1 MNNIEPTSKKAS
13 TSPWQWV
20 QGILSSIRAQCPA
33 GGRIVFVS
41 GNFNIIHPGHMR
53 LLNFA
58 AGCGDYLVV
67 GVNPDSASETLLPQ
81 ELRLE
86 SLRAIGVVNEAA
98 ILPVAPE
105 DFIRLLKPAIVV
117 KGKEHESQYNSELE
131 AVNEYGG
138 KLLFSSGEVQF
149 SSRELLQ
156 RELREANFSTI
167 VKPADFLERH
177 NFAISDLIPIV
188 QKFSDL
194 RVLVVGDLI
203 IDEYINCEP
212 LGMSQEDPTL
222 VVTPL
227 ATDRFIGGAAIVAA
241 HARGLGAQVKY
252 YSVAGTDPVASLATE
267 LLKKYKVNGT
277 LLADESRPT
286 TVKQKYRA
294 GYKTLLRVSHLR
306 QHDISAALALELFEK
321 IAPAIRDADLMIFSD
336 FNYGCLPQSLV
347 DDVIACCR
355 QFGVMMAAD
364 SQASSQLCDLSRFKG
379 MRLLTPTE
387 HEARV
392 SVRDTRSGLVVLA
405 ETLRQNANAV
415 DVLITLGAEGLLIH
429 SPVGETGNFMTDQL
443 PAFNHSPKDVSGAG
457 DSLLCCASMA
467 LAAGANIWQAAYLGS
482 LSAGCQ
488 VGRIGNL
495 PLRVEELLAQL

>member
-1 MNNIEPTSKKAS
+1 MNDIRTPGKEGFA
-13 TSPWQWV
+13 SPWQWV
-20 QGILSSIRAQCPA
+20 QAILSNIHAQCPA

-67 GVNPDSASETLLPQ
+67 GVNSDDASEPLLPQ

-86 SLRAIGVVNEAA
+86 SVRAIGVVKQAA

-117 KGKEHESQYNSELE
+117 KGKEHESQYNPELE
-131 AVNEYGG
+131 VVNEYGG

-156 RELREANFSTI
+156 RELYETNFSTI
-167 VKPADFLERH
+167 VKPLDFLKRH

-188 QKFSDL
+188 QKFSEL

-227 ATDRFIGGAAIVAA
+227 ATERFIGGGAIVAA

-252 YSVAGTDPVASLATE
+252 YSVAGADPVASLATE
-267 LLKKYKVNGT
+267 LLKKYEVDGT
-277 LLADESRPT
+277 LLVDESRPT

-294 GYKTLLRVSHLR
+294 GHKTLLRVSHLR
-306 QHDISAALALELFEK
+306 QHDISAALAAELFDE
-321 IAPAIRDADLMIFSD
+321 IAPAVRDADLMIFSD

-347 DDVIACCR
+347 DDVIARCR
-355 QFGVMMAAD
+355 ETGVMMVAD

-392 SVRDTRSGLVVLA
+392 SVRDMRSGLVVLA
-405 ETLRQNANAV
+405 ESLRQNANAV

-429 SPVGETGNFMTDQL
+429 SPVGETRNFMTDQL
-443 PAFNHSPKDVSGAG
+443 PAFNHWPKDVSGAG

-467 LAAGANIWQAAYLGS
+467 LAAEASIWQAAYLGS
-482 LSAGCQ
+482 IAAGCQ

-495 PLRVEELLAQL
+495 PLRAEDLLAQL

>member
-1 MNNIEPTSKKAS
+1 MNDISSTSKQAS
-13 TSPWQWV
+13 ISPWQWV
-20 QGILSSIRAQCPA
+20 QAILSNIRAQCPA
-33 GGRIVFVS
+33 GGRVVFVS

-67 GVNPDSASETLLPQ
+67 GVNPDSASEALLPQ

-86 SLRAIGVVNEAA
+86 SVRAIGVVNQAA
-98 ILPVAPE
+98 ILLVPPE

-117 KGKEHESQYNSELE
+117 KGKEHESQHNPELE
-131 AVNEYGG
+131 AINEYGG

-156 RELREANFSTI
+156 RELHETNFSTI
-167 VKPADFLERH
+167 VKPLDFLTRH
-177 NFAISDLIPIV
+177 NFAISDLFPIV
-188 QKFSDL
+188 RKFAEL
-194 RVLVVGDLI
+194 HVVVVGDLI
-203 IDEYINCEP
+203 VDEYINCEP

-227 ATDRFIGGAAIVAA
+227 TTERFIGGGAIVAA
-241 HARGLGAQVKY
+241 HARGLGAGVKY
-252 YSVAGTDPVASLATE
+252 YSVAGADPVAGLATE
-267 LLKKYKVNGT
+267 LLKKYDVNCS
-277 LLADESRPT
+277 LVVDESRPT

-306 QHDISAALALELFEK
+306 QHDISAALAADLFEK
-321 IAPAIRDADLMIFSD
+321 IVPAVRDADLMIFSD

-347 DDVIACCR
+347 NDVIDHCR
-355 QFGVMMAAD
+355 EFGVMMAAD

-387 HEARV
+387 HEARI

-405 ETLRQNANAV
+405 ETLRKHANAV
-415 DVLITLGAEGLLIH
+415 DVLITLGPEGLLVH
-429 SPVGETGNFMTDQL
+429 SPVDETGNFMTDQL
-443 PAFNHSPKDVSGAG
+443 PAFNRAPKDVSGAG
-457 DSLLCCASMA
+457 DSLLSCASMA
-467 LAAGANIWQAAYLGS
+467 LAAGASIWQAAYLGS
-482 LSAGCQ
+482 LAAGCQ

-495 PLRVEELLAQL
+495 PLRAEELLAQL

>member
-1 MNNIEPTSKKAS
+1 MNDIKSTAQKVS
-13 TSPWQWV
+13 TSPWHWV
-20 QGILSSIRAQCPA
+20 QGTLSSIRAECPA

-41 GNFNIIHPGHMR
+41 GNFNIIHPGHTR

-58 AGCGDYLVV
+58 AGCGDHLVV
-67 GVNPDSASETLLPQ
+67 GVNPDGASAALLPQ

-86 SLRAIGVVNEAA
+86 SVRAIGVVNQAA

-117 KGKEHESQYNSELE
+117 KGKEHESQYNPELE

-156 RELREANFSTI
+156 RELHETNFSTT
-167 VKPADFLERH
+167 VKPLDFLKRH
-177 NFAISDLIPIV
+177 DFSLSDLIPIV
-188 QKFSDL
+188 RKFSDL
-194 RVLVVGDLI
+194 SVIVVGDLI

-227 ATDRFIGGAAIVAA
+227 ATERFIGGGAIVAA
-241 HARGLGAQVKY
+241 HARGLGARVKY
-252 YSVAGTDPVASLATE
+252 YSVAGADPVAVMATE
-267 LLKKYKVNGT
+267 LLTKYEVDST
-277 LLADESRPT
+277 LLVDESRPT
-286 TVKQKYRA
+286 TVKQRYRA

-306 QHDISAALALELFEK
+306 QHDISAALGAELFGK
-321 IAPAIRDADLMIFSD
+321 IAPAVRDADLMIFSD

-347 DDVIACCR
+347 DDVIECCR
-355 QFGVMMAAD
+355 ESGVMMAAD
-364 SQASSQLCDLSRFKG
+364 SQASSQVCDLARFKG

-387 HEARV
+387 HEARM
-392 SVRDTRSGLVVLA
+392 SVRDMRSGLVVLA
-405 ETLRQNANAV
+405 ETLRQSANAV
-415 DVLITLGAEGLLIH
+415 DVLVTLGREGLLIH
-429 SPVGETGNFMTDQL
+429 SPVGETGNFLTDQL
-443 PAFNHSPKDVSGAG
+443 PAFNRGPKDVSGAG
-457 DSLLCCASMA
+457 DALLCCASMA

-482 LSAGCQ
+482 LAAGCQ

-495 PLRVEELLAQL
+495 PLRTEELLAQL